1 MKNCTSFTFNENL
14 FAKGKMQDCNVSV
27 LSEKGTPSSEWWY
40 FFLQAYEPLRFLLH
54 HIFIKYLHIV
64 KSDCT
69 IFFFKVY
76 FFSNCPDLLRMSDKK
91 NNVHNKQKYNLPD
104 LNFIYQQ
111 SLIYFIL
118 NVTGQ
123 RKAWRIPSPKFNPKI
138 NRVSDSLKN

>member
-1 MKNCTSFTFNENL
+1 
-14 FAKGKMQDCNVSV
+14 
-27 LSEKGTPSSEWWY
+27 
-40 FFLQAYEPLRFLLH
+40 
-54 HIFIKYLHIV
+54 
-64 KSDCT
+64 
-69 IFFFKVY
+69 
-76 FFSNCPDLLRMSDKK
+76 MSDKK